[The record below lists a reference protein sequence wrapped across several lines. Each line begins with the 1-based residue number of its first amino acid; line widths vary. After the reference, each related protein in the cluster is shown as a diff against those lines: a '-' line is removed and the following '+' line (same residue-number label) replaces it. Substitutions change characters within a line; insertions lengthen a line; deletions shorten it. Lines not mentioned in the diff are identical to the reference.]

1 MMSTR
6 TQMSTDRT
14 IEDIYSYERQALD
27 LLPLDHPHYEEIKVL
42 LTEQINDEIGQIYA
56 NSKPNTGTSRL

>member
-1 MMSTR
+1 MTK
-6 TQMSTDRT
+6 T
-14 IEDIYSYERQALD
+14 IEEIYSYEKQALD
-27 LLPLDHPHYEEIKVL
+27 LLSKDHPHYEEIKVL

>member
-1 MMSTR
+1 M
-6 TQMSTDRT
+6 RT
-14 IEDIYSYERQALD
+14 IDDVYSYQKQALD

-56 NSKPNTGTSRL
+56 SNATDRGATST